1 MATMP
6 SSVCVWV
13 NSMGLGTVVSCS
25 ISRGGRTKM
34 IWAVFLTWWTFLGS
48 HATLA
53 NPSSHVLTLTKQ
65 TFDEAFEVFP
75 FLCLCL
81 FSIHPDP

>member
-1 MATMP
+1 
-6 SSVCVWV
+6 
-13 NSMGLGTVVSCS
+13 
-25 ISRGGRTKM
+25 M